1 MPRWS
6 GAFLLS
12 DASRVDDGYSTSAR
26 TAVCDGQHPGVRPAF
41 ACRVEDSEC
50 NVIILNARDVL
61 DEAVAVDIKVI
72 WEVLPVLKCPVENR
86 SNESSSS

>member
-1 MPRWS
+1 
-6 GAFLLS
+6 
-12 DASRVDDGYSTSAR
+12 
-26 TAVCDGQHPGVRPAF
+26 VRPAF

-72 WEVLPVLKCPVENR
+72 
-86 SNESSSS
+86 